1 MYPSMRNFWS
11 RYLVAGLLPLGATL
25 LLWLLRD
32 SLTSANFSLV
42 YLLVVLVSAIYQ
54 GTGPSLF
61 AAFISFLCF
70 NFFLVKPLYT
80 FLVADPRDFLDL
92 TIYLVAATI
101 TGQLASF
108 ARRQQRDAQQ
118 RAEELNILYE
128 AATEFNHLTDKEQVY
143 SALEQIV
150 KQRPLVGEVNL
161 VSVAPPTFPDTQL
174 YIPIT
179 VSRNTDR
186 ILRVIFDKP
195 PTPSLPRLIT
205 ACTAQAAVALQRI
218 QLMQDVQQSKTFEDA
233 DRLKTAL
240 LHSVSHDLRTPITI
254 IKTSASNLSRL
265 NNSMSDSSR
274 LEMLSGIE
282 AEADHLNKMV
292 GNLLDISRLN
302 AGVLPINSA
311 LNSLEEVVNDVAA
324 RTWQIT
330 HEERLQIDFPSDMPL
345 VAFDYGLIL
354 QALSNLVENALR
366 YEPAESRIRIVGS
379 ARGREAQIAIVN
391 HGPNISAEDREII
404 MEPFYH
410 AEGGNTGLGLAI
422 AKGIIEAHRGRL
434 WIEDTPGGGATFIL
448 ALPLSNPA
456 HDGASKL
463 S

>member
-1 MYPSMRNFWS
+1 MSPF
-11 RYLVAGLLPLGATL
+11 AQF
-25 LLWLLRD
+25 
-32 SLTSANFSLV
+32 FS
-42 YLLVVLVSAIYQ
+42 SW
-54 GTGPSLF
+54 GS
-61 AAFISFLCF
+61 ISFPV
-70 NFFLVKPLYT
+70 NPLYT

-92 TIYLVAATI
+92 TIYLVAATS
-101 TGQLASF
+101 TGQLASL

-118 RAEELNILYE
+118 RAEDLNILYE

-150 KQRPLVGEVNL
+150 KQRPFVGEVNL

-195 PTPSLPRLIT
+195 PTASVPRLMT
-205 ACTAQAAVALQRI
+205 GCTGQGVVALQGI

-330 HEERLQIDFPSDMPL
+330 HDERLQIDFPSDMPL

>member
-1 MYPSMRNFWS
+1 
-11 RYLVAGLLPLGATL
+11 
-25 LLWLLRD
+25 
-32 SLTSANFSLV
+32 
-42 YLLVVLVSAIYQ
+42 
-54 GTGPSLF
+54 
-61 AAFISFLCF
+61 
-70 NFFLVKPLYT
+70 
-80 FLVADPRDFLDL
+80 
-92 TIYLVAATI
+92 
-101 TGQLASF
+101 
-108 ARRQQRDAQQ
+108 
-118 RAEELNILYE
+118 
-128 AATEFNHLTDKEQVY
+128 
-143 SALEQIV
+143 
-150 KQRPLVGEVNL
+150 
-161 VSVAPPTFPDTQL
+161 
-174 YIPIT
+174 
-179 VSRNTDR
+179 
-186 ILRVIFDKP
+186 
-195 PTPSLPRLIT
+195 
-205 ACTAQAAVALQRI
+205 
-218 QLMQDVQQSKTFEDA
+218 
-233 DRLKTAL
+233 
-240 LHSVSHDLRTPITI
+240 
-254 IKTSASNLSRL
+254 
-265 NNSMSDSSR
+265 MSDSSR